1 MTNSLASKLKRFSL
15 FPLAIILVLSSSVFI
30 DQKAYADDHDE
41 KIRKW
46 ALFEAQDGES
56 GTSNAGCFDGIDSI
70 DFRDVKTNGLGGN
83 GFSKERFVLGKKMS
97 CAAIYEEGI
106 LKWGFSGAEDFL
118 TAAGYKQNNSNRTWE
133 ATKGRQGPVNA
144 AIRSKLK
151 VKSNNIEEYLTPGEI
166 YTYYY
171 KDFVSTCSVK
181 DEKNRSELNSSQTT
195 LADKAEDGYISYSR
209 IGKDGNSDIVQQVI
223 AKYSP
228 PILGALADNSPEEK
242 RAAQERGR
250 QFCISKSKR
259 VTAQA
264 SKAIDNAKKNA
275 SAKAVDDSLASAL
288 SSLKNKACAADQSKC
303 NDNGWEKSVAVCI
316 ANATKSYVTEAVV
329 TRGKSSKEK
338 DINTYKKEYIS
349 KCMHE
354 KWPNL
359 TEKEI
364 KDILNG
370 VDTKKAADAAK
381 AGDIDIGGG
390 EGAHDTPE
398 AGEEESKSRCAI
410 DGVGW
415 IVCPVVNF
423 LADISDDSA
432 GILAKL
438 LEVNSFILTNRD
450 PDSAFHYW
458 SRIRDIANIV
468 FIIVFLII
476 IYSQVSGLG
485 ISNYGIKKLLPK
497 LLMTIVLVNI
507 SFYVCSILVDISNII
522 GSSSFNFITSL
533 GGGGSG
539 PEGGWAT
546 KGNALGGIA
555 AAVLAGTVGF
565 FVLGTLI
572 SGLVF
577 IVVTAT
583 ITAFL
588 LGARQ
593 ALIIFTIILSPLAFV
608 ALLLPSTEGLFKKW
622 WGFFKTL
629 LFLYPAIGLLYGACN
644 LGATVINGM
653 KGESPVLLQI
663 IAAALTFTPLL
674 LVSRLTSLMTSMM
687 GLANIADKWGNLAG
701 KATEKKLQ
709 SGLDKSM
716 YGRFMAERER
726 SKELA
731 HAQTQA
737 GTYKGW
743 NPVRRLRSGAMRGIN
758 KRARNL
764 PGSAGRSVR
773 RAQSYASRLIDQQA
787 EEEMKLSESFFENYR
802 YLDKDGKEQALS
814 RSDIFE
820 LAKGGKIQGYK
831 KNKDGS
837 IEKGDVLDAD
847 NFSAFDKRY
856 IVTDAAKH
864 ANSNQLR
871 ALAKHANDD
880 LGSGDRAAIADAL
893 SQSPAAA
900 KNPWWTG
907 KAADQL
913 RAGEFNYEQ
922 AVVEGALGGKYN
934 APKMADMDEPAF
946 KDMMEV
952 LSRDNISGISEDQLM
967 EARQATGLAID
978 AALQSQLYN
987 AKMQSNEAIYKR
999 ASKAREW
1006 SHDPTKQYR
1015 TLGNNTKQD

>member
-30 DQKAYADDHDE
+30 DQKAYADDHDK
-41 KIRKW
+41 KIRAWTLYRAQQGYETDKEPGR
-46 ALFEAQDGES
+46 FEE
-56 GTSNAGCFDGIDSI
+56 TGCFDGIDYI
-70 DFRDVKTNGLGGN
+70 RAVDVSKTRVGGSGLGHAKGMVD
-83 GFSKERFVLGKKMS
+83 GEKKRCS
-97 CAAIYEEGI
+97 DIYEEGI
-106 LKWGFSGAEDFL
+106 PLWGFKDAEDFL
-118 TAAGYKQNNSNRTWE
+118 TQAGYVNKDGWWG
-133 ATKGRQGPVNA
+133 ATRGVQAGVDQ
-144 AIRSKLK
+144 AIRKKLGIDG
-151 VKSNNIEEYLTPGEI
+151 NNRASDYLGPGEL
-166 YTYYY
+166 YSYSY
-171 KDFVSTCSVK
+171 KDFTTSCPVSGEA
-181 DEKNRSELNSSQTT
+181 DRSQFSNSQAGA
-195 LADKAEDGYISYSR
+195 ADKGQDGFISYDK
-209 IGKDGNSDIVQQVI
+209 IGKDANGNDVIKKTI
-223 AKYSP
+223 AKYSTT
-228 PILGALADNSPEEK
+228 GS
-242 RAAQERGR
+242 
-250 QFCISKSKR
+250 ISTNTCRLKAST
-259 VTAQA
+259 VTKNAQA
-264 SKAIDNAKKNA
+264 AIKAAEKNKKKSDDANKNKNGPDDKNA
-275 SAKAVDDSLASAL
+275 NKVDAGTGESAQQGDGED
-288 SSLKNKACAADQSKC
+288 
-303 NDNGWEKSVAVCI
+303 
-316 ANATKSYVTEAVV
+316 
-329 TRGKSSKEK
+329 KE
-338 DINTYKKEYIS
+338 D
-349 KCMHE
+349 
-354 KWPNL
+354 
-359 TEKEI
+359 
-364 KDILNG
+364 
-370 VDTKKAADAAK
+370 
-381 AGDIDIGGG
+381 
-390 EGAHDTPE
+390 
-398 AGEEESKSRCAI
+398 SKSRCAI

-415 IVCPVVNF
+415 LICPVVNL

-438 LEVNSFILTNRD
+438 LEVNSIILTDRG
-450 PDSAFHYW
+450 PDSAFYYW

-507 SFYVCSILVDISNII
+507 SFYICSILVDISNII

-546 KGNALGGIA
+546 KGNWWTGA
-555 AAVLAGTVGF
+555 AATVLGTATAF

-577 IVVTAT
+577 VVVTAT
-583 ITAFL
+583 ITVFL

-593 ALIIFTIILSPLAFV
+593 ALVIFTIILSPLAFV

-687 GLANIADKWGNLAG
+687 GLANIADKWGKLAG
-701 KATEKKLQ
+701 NAAEKKLQ
-709 SGLDKSM
+709 SGLDKSV
-716 YGRFMAERER
+716 YGKFMAERER

-743 NPVRRLRSGAMRGIN
+743 NPVRRLQSGAMRGIN

-773 RAQSYASRLIDQQA
+773 RAQNYASRLIDQQA
-787 EEEMKLSESFFENYR
+787 EEEMELSESFFENYR
-802 YLDKDGKEQALS
+802 YMDEDGKEQALS
-814 RSDIFE
+814 RSDIFN
-820 LAKGGKIQGYK
+820 LAMDGQIQGYK

-837 IEKGDVLDAD
+837 IEKGDVLDAKS
-847 NFSAFDKRY
+847 FSDFDRRY
-856 IVTDAAKH
+856 IVKDAAKH

-907 KAADQL
+907 RAADQL
-913 RAGEFNYEQ
+913 RAGEFNYER

-952 LSRDNISGISEDQLM
+952 LSSDSVSGVSNEQLM
-967 EARQATGLAID
+967 QARQDTGLAID
-978 AALQSQLYN
+978 AALRSQLYN
-987 AKMQSNEAIYKR
+987 AKMQSNDAIYKR

-1006 SHDPTKQYR
+1006 SHDPTKQFR

>member
-1 MTNSLASKLKRFSL
+1 MMNSLVSKLKRFSL
-15 FPLAIILVLSSSVFI
+15 FPLAIILVLSFSVFI
-30 DQKAYADDHDE
+30 DHKAYADDHDD
-41 KIRKW
+41 KVRTW
-46 ALFEAQDGES
+46 VLYMGQNGD
-56 GTSNAGCFDGIDSI
+56 SNSLDPGCFD
-70 DFRDVKTNGLGGN
+70 DVKWLYFKDISGNSLQGSKLSRKRTVGG
-83 GFSKERFVLGKKMS
+83 KEMS
-97 CAAIYEEGI
+97 CTAIYEEGI
-106 LKWGFSGAEDFL
+106 PKWGFSDAEDFL
-118 TAAGYKQNNSNRTWE
+118 TAAGYRKDDGGGDWWEPTNGKQGGVNR
-133 ATKGRQGPVNA
+133 
-144 AIRSKLK
+144 AIRSKLG
-151 VKSNNIEEYLTPGEI
+151 VKNDDPKEYLSSGEL
-166 YTYYY
+166 YSYYY
-171 KDFVSTCSVK
+171 SDFVGTCSVK
-181 DEKNRSELNSSQTT
+181 DEKNRSEFNSSQTT
-195 LADKAEDGYISYSR
+195 LADKAKDGYISYSK
-209 IGKDGNSDIVQQVI
+209 IGKDGNNDVVQQVI
-223 AKYSP
+223 AKYTAPTDKTLSAGP
-228 PILGALADNSPEEK
+228 GAGEVKDE
-242 RAAQERGR
+242 QI
-250 QFCISKSKR
+250 CIDKSKK
-259 VTAQA
+259 VTEQAQV
-264 SKAIDNAKKNA
+264 AIKEAE
-275 SAKAVDDSLASAL
+275 
-288 SSLKNKACAADQSKC
+288 KNKANTGGNTNA
-303 NDNGWEKSVAVCI
+303 GTGEKSAE
-316 ANATKSYVTEAVV
+316 AAT
-329 TRGKSSKEK
+329 
-338 DINTYKKEYIS
+338 
-349 KCMHE
+349 
-354 KWPNL
+354 
-359 TEKEI
+359 
-364 KDILNG
+364 
-370 VDTKKAADAAK
+370 ADS
-381 AGDIDIGGG
+381 
-390 EGAHDTPE
+390 
-398 AGEEESKSRCAI
+398 EEDSKSRCAI

-432 GILAKL
+432 AILAHL
-438 LEVNSFILTNRD
+438 LEVNSFILTNRG

-507 SFYVCSILVDISNII
+507 SFYICSILVDISNII
-522 GSSSFNFITSL
+522 GSSSFNFISSL

-546 KGNALGGIA
+546 KGNGLGGVV

-583 ITAFL
+583 VTVFL
-588 LGARQ
+588 LGARH
-593 ALIIFTIILSPLAFV
+593 ALVIFTIILSPLAFV

-629 LFLYPAIGLLYGACN
+629 LFLYPAVGLLYGACN

-653 KGESPVLLQI
+653 KGESEVLLQI

-687 GLANIADKWGNLAG
+687 GLANIADKWGKLAG
-701 KATEKKLQ
+701 NAAEKKLQ
-709 SGLDKSM
+709 SGLDKSV
-716 YGRFMAERER
+716 YGKFMAERER

-743 NPVRRLRSGAMRGIN
+743 NPVRRLQSGAMRGIN

-773 RAQSYASRLIDQQA
+773 RAQNYASRLIDQQA
-787 EEEMKLSESFFENYR
+787 EEEMELSESFFENYR
-802 YLDKDGKEQALS
+802 YMDEDGKEQALS
-814 RSDIFE
+814 RSDIFN
-820 LAKGGKIQGYK
+820 LAMGGQIQGYK

-837 IEKGDVLDAD
+837 IEKGDVLDA
-847 NFSAFDKRY
+847 NKSFSDFDRRY
-856 IVTDAAKH
+856 IVKDAAKH

-907 KAADQL
+907 RAADQL
-913 RAGEFNYEQ
+913 RAGEFNYER

-952 LSRDNISGISEDQLM
+952 LSSDSVSGVSNEQLM
-967 EARQATGLAID
+967 QARQDTGLAID
-978 AALQSQLYN
+978 AALRSQLYN
-987 AKMQSNEAIYKR
+987 AKMQSNDAIYKR

-1006 SHDPTKQYR
+1006 SHDPTKQFR

>member
-1 MTNSLASKLKRFSL
+1 MTNSLVSKLKRFSL

-41 KIRKW
+41 RIRKW

-70 DFRDVKTNGLGGN
+70 DFRDVKTNGLGGD

-106 LKWGFSGAEDFL
+106 SKWGFSGAEDFL
-118 TAAGYKQNNSNRTWE
+118 TAAGYKKNNGNRTWE
-133 ATKGRQGPVNA
+133 ATKGQQGPVNA

-151 VKSNNIEEYLTPGEI
+151 INDNNIEEYLKPGEV

-181 DEKNRSELNSSQTT
+181 DEKNRSELNSSQIT

-223 AKYSP
+223 AKYKGPNITATAGNHSKT
-228 PILGALADNSPEEK
+228 EEDK
-242 RAAQERGR
+242 K
-250 QFCISKSKR
+250 FCIDKSKK

-264 SKAIDNAKKNA
+264 SKAIKNAKNNA

-316 ANATKSYVTEAVV
+316 ANATKSYAAEAVV

-398 AGEEESKSRCAI
+398 DGEEESKSRCAI

-415 IVCPVVNF
+415 VVCPVVNF

-438 LEVNSFILTNRD
+438 LEVNSFILTNRG

-468 FIIVFLII
+468 FVIVFLII

-507 SFYVCSILVDISNII
+507 SFYICSIFVDISNIV

-565 FVLGTLI
+565 FALGALI
-572 SGLVF
+572 SGLIF
-577 IVVTAT
+577 IAVTAT
-583 ITAFL
+583 VTVFL
-588 LGARQ
+588 LGARH
-593 ALIIFTIILSPLAFV
+593 ALVIFTIILSPLAFV

-629 LFLYPAIGLLYGACN
+629 LFLYPAVGLLYGACN

-653 KGESPVLLQI
+653 KGESEVLLQI

-687 GLANIADKWGNLAG
+687 GLANIADKWGQMAG
-701 KATEKKLQ
+701 NAVGKKSQKMLNESKWGKYMDYRDQ
-709 SGLDKSM
+709 VK
-716 YGRFMAERER
+716 AERR
-726 SKELA
+726 
-731 HAQTQA
+731 AQIQA
-737 GTYKGW
+737 GTYKGTK
-743 NPVRRLRSGAMRGIN
+743 NPTTWGRAARSWVSGKANRVIEVGANKFNNEAAKRMIEDLGKEASWQEEKRYDESIKKAKTMYESDVSFIDSGTGKETRLGNGQFVDMARGLVKPNIKPTDSAGNVITSIPLPQTTSERRYVLDR
-758 KRARNL
+758 
-764 PGSAGRSVR
+764 AGRSAN
-773 RAQSYASRLIDQQA
+773 AQQFVQLAELANSLESEGERLALASA
-787 EEEMKLSESFFENYR
+787 LSASSGAKKHGWFDGGAYN
-802 YLDKDGKEQALS
+802 DIKDGNFDLQQSIVRSINKEKFGKPEEIANMDQAS
-814 RSDIFE
+814 T
-820 LAKGGKIQGYK
+820 KII
-831 KNKDGS
+831 ND
-837 IEKGDVLDAD
+837 
-847 NFSAFDKRY
+847 
-856 IVTDAAKH
+856 
-864 ANSNQLR
+864 
-871 ALAKHANDD
+871 ALAQPGPRVGAQELKQAQQR
-880 LGSGDRAAIADAL
+880 LQESARLAL
-893 SQSPAAA
+893 KDKQVKNEIRSRQSI
-900 KNPWWTG
+900 KDTVDNWSRG
-907 KAADQL
+907 K
-913 RAGEFNYEQ
+913 F
-922 AVVEGALGGKYN
+922 
-934 APKMADMDEPAF
+934 
-946 KDMMEV
+946 
-952 LSRDNISGISEDQLM
+952 
-967 EARQATGLAID
+967 
-978 AALQSQLYN
+978 
-987 AKMQSNEAIYKR
+987 
-999 ASKAREW
+999 
-1006 SHDPTKQYR
+1006 
-1015 TLGNNTKQD
+1015 

>member
-1 MTNSLASKLKRFSL
+1 MTNSLVSKLKRFSL

-56 GTSNAGCFDGIDSI
+56 GTSHAGCFDRIDSI

-118 TAAGYKQNNSNRTWE
+118 TAAGYKKNNGNRTWE
-133 ATKGRQGPVNA
+133 ATKGQQGPVNA

-151 VKSNNIEEYLTPGEI
+151 INDNNIEEYLKPGEI

-181 DEKNRSELNSSQTT
+181 DEKNRSELNSSQIT

-223 AKYSP
+223 AKYKAPDITVTAGNHSKTKE
-228 PILGALADNSPEEK
+228 DK
-242 RAAQERGR
+242 K
-250 QFCISKSKR
+250 FCIDKSKR

-398 AGEEESKSRCAI
+398 DGEEESKSRCAI

-415 IVCPVVNF
+415 VVCPVVNF

-438 LEVNSFILTNRD
+438 LEVNSFILTNRG

-468 FIIVFLII
+468 FVIVFLII

-507 SFYVCSILVDISNII
+507 SFYICSILVDISNIV

-565 FVLGTLI
+565 FALGALI
-572 SGLVF
+572 SGLIF
-577 IVVTAT
+577 IAVTAT
-583 ITAFL
+583 VTVFL
-588 LGARQ
+588 LGARH
-593 ALIIFTIILSPLAFV
+593 ALVIFTIILSPLAFV

-629 LFLYPAIGLLYGACN
+629 LFLYPAVGLLYGACN

-653 KGESPVLLQI
+653 KGESEVLLQI

-687 GLANIADKWGNLAG
+687 GLANIADKWGQMAG
-701 KATEKKLQ
+701 NAVGKKSQKMLNDSKWGKYMDHRDQ
-709 SGLDKSM
+709 VK
-716 YGRFMAERER
+716 AERR
-726 SKELA
+726 
-731 HAQTQA
+731 AQIQA
-737 GTYKGW
+737 GTYRGTK
-743 NPVRRLRSGAMRGIN
+743 NPATWGRAARSWVSGKANRVIEVGANKFNNEAAKRMIEDLGTEASWQKDKRYDESIKKAKNMYENDISFVDSGTGYKTRLGNGQFVDMARGLGNPKIKPTDSAGNVITSIPLPQTTSERRYVLDR
-758 KRARNL
+758 
-764 PGSAGRSVR
+764 AGRSAN
-773 RAQSYASRLIDQQA
+773 AQQFVQLAELANSLESEGERLALASA
-787 EEEMKLSESFFENYR
+787 LSASSGAKKHGWFDGAAYN
-802 YLDKDGKEQALS
+802 DIKDGNFDLQQSVVRSINKEKFSKPEEIANMDQAS
-814 RSDIFE
+814 T
-820 LAKGGKIQGYK
+820 KII
-831 KNKDGS
+831 ND
-837 IEKGDVLDAD
+837 
-847 NFSAFDKRY
+847 
-856 IVTDAAKH
+856 
-864 ANSNQLR
+864 
-871 ALAKHANDD
+871 ALAQPGPRVGAQELKQAQQR
-880 LGSGDRAAIADAL
+880 LQESARLAL
-893 SQSPAAA
+893 KDKQVKNEIRSRQSI
-900 KNPWWTG
+900 KDTVDNWSRG
-907 KAADQL
+907 K
-913 RAGEFNYEQ
+913 F
-922 AVVEGALGGKYN
+922 
-934 APKMADMDEPAF
+934 
-946 KDMMEV
+946 
-952 LSRDNISGISEDQLM
+952 
-967 EARQATGLAID
+967 
-978 AALQSQLYN
+978 
-987 AKMQSNEAIYKR
+987 
-999 ASKAREW
+999 
-1006 SHDPTKQYR
+1006 
-1015 TLGNNTKQD
+1015 

>member
-1 MTNSLASKLKRFSL
+1 MINCLVSKLKRFSL
-15 FPLAIILVLSSSVFI
+15 FPLAIILVLSFSVFI
-30 DQKAYADDHDE
+30 DHKVYADDHDE
-41 KIRKW
+41 KIRTW
-46 ALFEAQDGES
+46 VLYMGQNGD
-56 GTSNAGCFDGIDSI
+56 SNSADPGCFHGIDGISYKDISG
-70 DFRDVKTNGLGGN
+70 NSLGGS
-83 GFSKERFVLGKKMS
+83 GFSRERTVQNKQMS
-97 CAAIYEEGI
+97 CTAIYNEGI
-106 LKWGFSGAEDFL
+106 PKWGFSDAEDFL
-118 TAAGYKQNNSNRTWE
+118 TAAGYKKNNSTNQWEPTNGYQAGANR
-133 ATKGRQGPVNA
+133 
-144 AIRSKLK
+144 AIRSKLG
-151 VKSNNIEEYLTPGEI
+151 VKNDDPKEYLSPGEL
-166 YTYYY
+166 YSYYY
-171 KDFVSTCSVK
+171 SDFVSTCSVK
-181 DEKNRSELNSSQTT
+181 DEKNRSEFNSSQTT
-195 LADKAEDGYISYSR
+195 LADKAADGYISYNK
-209 IGKDGNSDIVQQVI
+209 IGKDGNNDTVQRVI
-223 AKYSP
+223 AKYKGP
-228 PILGALADNSPEEK
+228 DKKVYRDHGGTVDKEDK
-242 RAAQERGR
+242 QT
-250 QFCISKSKR
+250 CIDKSKK
-259 VTAQA
+259 VTEQAQA
-264 SKAIDNAKKNA
+264 
-275 SAKAVDDSLASAL
+275 AVKEAE
-288 SSLKNKACAADQSKC
+288 KNKANTGGNTNAGTGEQAAQAAGASEGGSEE
-303 NDNGWEKSVAVCI
+303 N
-316 ANATKSYVTEAVV
+316 
-329 TRGKSSKEK
+329 K
-338 DINTYKKEYIS
+338 D
-349 KCMHE
+349 
-354 KWPNL
+354 
-359 TEKEI
+359 
-364 KDILNG
+364 
-370 VDTKKAADAAK
+370 
-381 AGDIDIGGG
+381 GG
-390 EGAHDTPE
+390 ED
-398 AGEEESKSRCAI
+398 SKSRCAI
-410 DGVGW
+410 DGIGW
-415 IVCPVVNF
+415 IICPVVNF

-438 LEVNSFILTNRD
+438 LEVNSFILTDRG

-497 LLMTIVLVNI
+497 LLMTIILVNI
-507 SFYVCSILVDISNII
+507 SFYICSILVDISNIV

-546 KGNALGGIA
+546 KGNWWTGIA
-555 AAVLAGTVGF
+555 AGVIGTATAF

-583 ITAFL
+583 VTVFL
-588 LGARQ
+588 LGARH
-593 ALIIFTIILSPLAFV
+593 ALVIFTIILSPLAFV

-629 LFLYPAIGLLYGACN
+629 LLLYPAVGLLYGACN

-653 KGESPVLLQI
+653 KGESEVLLQI

-687 GLANIADKWGNLAG
+687 GLANIADRWGKLAG
-701 KATEKKLQ
+701 NATEKKLQ
-709 SGLDKSM
+709 SGLDKSV
-716 YGRFMAERER
+716 YGKFMAERER

-743 NPVRRLRSGAMRGIN
+743 NPVRRLQSGAMRGIN

-773 RAQSYASRLIDQQA
+773 RAQNYASRLIDQQA
-787 EEEMKLSESFFENYR
+787 EEEMELSESFFENYR
-802 YLDKDGKEQALS
+802 YIDKDGKEQALS
-814 RSDIFE
+814 RGDIFN
-820 LAKGGKIQGYK
+820 LAMGGQIQGYK

-837 IEKGDVLDAD
+837 IEKGDVLDAKS
-847 NFSAFDKRY
+847 FSDFDRRY
-856 IVTDAAKH
+856 IVKDAAKH

-880 LGSGDRAAIADAL
+880 LGSGDRAAVADAL

-907 KAADQL
+907 RAADQL
-913 RAGEFNYEQ
+913 RAGEFNYER
-922 AVVEGALGGKYN
+922 AVVEGALSGKYN

-952 LSRDNISGISEDQLM
+952 LSSDSISGVSEEQLM
-967 EARQATGLAID
+967 QARQDTGLAID
-978 AALQSQLYN
+978 AALRSQLYN
-987 AKMQSNEAIYKR
+987 AKMQSNDAIYKR

-1006 SHDPTKQYR
+1006 SHNPTKQYR